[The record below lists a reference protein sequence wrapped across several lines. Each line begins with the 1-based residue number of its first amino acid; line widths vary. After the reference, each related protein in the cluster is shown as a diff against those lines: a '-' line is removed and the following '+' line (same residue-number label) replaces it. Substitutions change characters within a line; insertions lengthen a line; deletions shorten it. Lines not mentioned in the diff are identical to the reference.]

1 MLTNED
7 KNWVTE
13 QLTKE
18 LKPVRDS
25 VDLLRKKVSEN
36 SLDRLHS
43 DARLNAIE
51 ASQMRVEEKVD
62 SFDKDII
69 GLKTDIDKN
78 IIGLKTDIDKNIIGL
93 KTDITELKVESSLL
107 QQAVLH
113 LEQGQ
118 DEIRSLVTK
127 TLTTVQGFAGN
138 VATLE
143 QENKMGAL
151 TLRRHDIQ
159 IHELAHA
166 TRTTIS
172 E

>member
-69 GLKTDIDKN
+69 GLKTDIDK
-78 IIGLKTDIDKNIIGL
+78 DIIGL

-107 QQAVLH
+107 QQAVLR